1 MVVVGHQSWRTLAPM
16 GMIMA
21 GWCGRSGRRRRRKF
35 VLDQYGDDGDGG
47 VGRFA
52 VPQRND
58 PPSYHI
64 MTRLQFR
71 CVEEYGT
78 ASAVIKL
85 QIRRYRRY
93 RIDFNRFGSCV
104 TYISVIQ
111 VSKPKIEDV
120 FFILGVMAVRW
131 WGLVLFCVSWIDWI
145 WIDWIE
151 VEQRT
156 HDALIWFFN
165 VIVWYLDMVQRDRTS
180 FA

>member
-1 MVVVGHQSWRTLAPM
+1 MAMTETVASADLPYLNA
-16 GMIMA
+16 MI
-21 GWCGRSGRRRRRKF
+21 
-35 VLDQYGDDGDGG
+35 
-47 VGRFA
+47 
-52 VPQRND
+52 PH
-58 PPSYHI
+58 HI

-120 FFILGVMAVRW
+120 FFILGVMMAVRW
-131 WGLVLFCVSWIDWI
+131 WGLVLFCVSWID

-165 VIVWYLDMVQRDRTS
+165 VIFWYIETVQASRRDFKVLTISHWKEVER
-180 FA
+180 